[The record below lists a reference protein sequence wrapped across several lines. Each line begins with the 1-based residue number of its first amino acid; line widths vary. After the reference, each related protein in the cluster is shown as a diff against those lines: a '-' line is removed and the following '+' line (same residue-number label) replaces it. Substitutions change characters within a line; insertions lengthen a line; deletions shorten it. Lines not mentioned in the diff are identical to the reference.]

1 MFMPKETIEKTKLD
15 DDALLYQKR
24 DEKKDREK
32 FKELDGKGK
41 LQFFRDYYLLKV
53 VIVVIA
59 AVLLGSVIYTVVKPK
74 PEAALNVAVVNDQWE
89 EQALEDFKT
98 SLQDYLGLDAS
109 NNTIEVMDALWL
121 NDDGSD
127 MATRTK
133 LMVNISAG
141 MVDVMIAD
149 QEQFLSYAQQGLF
162 VDLTEELPADL
173 YQKLNGQILTSG
185 VIEEEG
191 QEPTGE
197 YSVGISLEN
206 SQLYGSLTNQTE
218 PMYIG
223 ITTSTKNMEDA
234 VKTLQYLFQ

>member
-1 MFMPKETIEKTKLD
+1 MPKETIEKTKLE

-24 DEKKDREK
+24 EEKKDREK

-41 LQFFRDYYLLKV
+41 LQFFRDYYLVKV
-53 VIVVIA
+53 LIVVIA
-59 AVLLGSVIYTVVKPK
+59 AALLGSVIYTMVKPK

-89 EQALEDFKT
+89 EQARDDFKT
-98 SLQDYLGLDAS
+98 DLLDYLGLDAGK
-109 NNTIEVMDALWL
+109 NTIEVMDALWI
-121 NDDGSD
+121 NEDGSD

-149 QEQFLSYAQQGLF
+149 REQFLSYAEQGLF
-162 VDLTEELPADL
+162 VDLSDKLPAQLD
-173 YQKLNGQILTSG
+173 QKLDGQILKSG

-206 SQLYGSLTNQTE
+206 SGIYGSLTNQAE

-234 VKTLQYLFQ
+234 VKMIQYLFQ

>member
-1 MFMPKETIEKTKLD
+1 M
-15 DDALLYQKR
+15 
-24 DEKKDREK
+24 
-32 FKELDGKGK
+32 
-41 LQFFRDYYLLKV
+41 
-53 VIVVIA
+53 
-59 AVLLGSVIYTVVKPK
+59 
-74 PEAALNVAVVNDQWE
+74 
-89 EQALEDFKT
+89 
-98 SLQDYLGLDAS
+98 
-109 NNTIEVMDALWL
+109 
-121 NDDGSD
+121 
-127 MATRTK
+127 
-133 LMVNISAG
+133 
-141 MVDVMIAD
+141 
-149 QEQFLSYAQQGLF
+149 SYAQQGLF

-223 ITTSTKNMEDA
+223 ITTSTKNMDDA